1 MKPLS
6 TEVVRILPLDR
17 IRKTEKESSKYLD
30 DVMMFIVL
38 NIIEEKRQ

>member
-6 TEVVRILPLDR
+6 TEAVRILSLDR
-17 IRKTEKESSKYLD
+17 IRKTEKESGKYLD